1 MSSLLGAGRVNPGLS
16 VAHPVQPADQVRHF
30 GPYLG
35 GLRVRQAVAALHR
48 ILPLCYAGTRLSGAE
63 RDLARKRGVASD
75 DRAAQNG
82 SLTAILERQPT
93 AVSWAH
99 RQLEQLRDRAAPTLA
114 YEHAARI
121 QDEIGALR

>member
-1 MSSLLGAGRVNPGLS
+1 V
-16 VAHPVQPADQVRHF
+16 
-30 GPYLG
+30 
-35 GLRVRQAVAALHR
+35 
-48 ILPLCYAGTRLSGAE
+48 LCRTPLSGAE
-63 RDLARKRGVASD
+63 HHLARKRGVASD

-93 AVSWAH
+93 AVSWAY
-99 RQLEQLRDRAAPTLA
+99 RRLEQLRDRAAQTLA